1 MDCRE
6 ILLRGVTEAFAP
18 RRLKLDPI
26 LVAADGD
33 TEKI

>member
-18 RRLKLDPI
+18 RLKLDPI